1 MNLKLS
7 SAILAGMTAA
17 AFAGTPAAMVDT
29 TPEPQPIY
37 RANAFDFEVGGL
49 WEIGVNTPFHYQLIP
64 TQLSWRTPR
73 IFGFDLA
80 DGSTLSVRNK
90 FTAIGTWVEQGPENH
105 YFGFSASPSVE
116 WWNKAQTFSIYA
128 GAGGGCGAIDSQ
140 GVPGGQGQDFT
151 LNWFAQLGVQKVLT
165 DTLSLRVGAMFQH
178 MSNGGATN
186 PNPGI
191 DALGFTVGCSWRF

>member
-1 MNLKLS
+1 MNIQLTL
-7 SAILAGMTAA
+7 A
-17 AFAGTPAAMVDT
+17 AFAAMTASCIAGTPVAAVDT
-29 TPEPQPIY
+29 TPAPQPIY
-37 RANAFDFEVGGL
+37 RSNALDFEVGGL
-49 WEIGVNTPFHYQLIP
+49 WEIGSNTPLKYRLVP
-64 TQLSWRTPR
+64 TQLSWRSER
-73 IFGFDLA
+73 MFGFDLG
-80 DGSTLSVRNK
+80 DGSTISVRNK
-90 FTAIGTWVEQGPENH
+90 LTAIGTWVESGPEHH

-116 WWNKAQTFSIYA
+116 WWNKAQTCSIYA

-151 LNWFAQLGVQKVLT
+151 LNWFAQLGVQQVLT
-165 DTLSLRVGAMFQH
+165 DTVSLRVGAMFQH